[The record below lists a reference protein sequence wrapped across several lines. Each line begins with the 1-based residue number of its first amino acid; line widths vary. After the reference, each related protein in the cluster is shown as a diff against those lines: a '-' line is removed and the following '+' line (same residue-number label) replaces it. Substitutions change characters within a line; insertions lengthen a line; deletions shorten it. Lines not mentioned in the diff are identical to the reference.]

1 MPTMLDG
8 IKLYVTSVL
17 KAMEL
22 KDPVEDAVVM
32 KLVDAIFTNAID
44 NLIDT
49 RIPMEQRQV
58 YADKLIELLKNQ
70 DQQGVLAHMK
80 SLGTNEEI
88 GKQVMAEA
96 NDLILKLIDQLQA
109 DGYVTEENIAKLQAY
124 IANPTDLI
132 EFDKMAFSA

>member
-1 MPTMLDG
+1 MLDG